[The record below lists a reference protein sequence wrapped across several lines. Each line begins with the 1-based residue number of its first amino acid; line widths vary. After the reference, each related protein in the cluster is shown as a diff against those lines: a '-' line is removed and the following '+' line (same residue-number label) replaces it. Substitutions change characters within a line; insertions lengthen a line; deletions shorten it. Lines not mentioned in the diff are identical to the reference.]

1 MQLGQLITR
10 LETANKEQIVKIG
23 FGNPHSYRGY
33 YSELAFE
40 IQENVTVQHMLS
52 SAKEALGTTYEGWKG
67 GDHTMDEYVDCYLV
81 VEEGRTGEQIGEVL
95 IKYMLE
101 EV

>member
-1 MQLGQLITR
+1 MNLGELIKR
-10 LETANKEQIVKIG
+10 LEEANQEQIVKIG

-33 YSELAFE
+33 YSEVAFE
-40 IQENVTVQHMLS
+40 IQENVTVQHMLN

-67 GDHTMDEYVDCYLV
+67 GDYTMDEYVYCYLV
-81 VEEGRTGEQIGEVL
+81 VEEGHTGEQIGEVL